1 MTRRIRRRRPRVSSR
16 RRRQQFGGNLDFD
29 KNVFGSLRRSSRSL
43 GEAMGLFALYG
54 LHKMK
59 KSTTKRWQDKRVYKT
74 TYFHVSMKTTMMTR
88 VRRRRPRVPPRK
100 GRQPLPQFG
109 AGFAWADD
117 VQLRALNSL
126 LKLSGEKQIGGRLT
140 PRQMKTLMRATDPR
154 RLGIFPKRAQRGAGL
169 FSRLASKL
177 AGRMAAKAA
186 GKVAKAAAKRAAKKM
201 AAKMTK
207 QVAKKVAKKAAM
219 GAVAGAAGWGATKV
233 LDKTKI

>member
-1 MTRRIRRRRPRVSSR
+1 MT
-16 RRRQQFGGNLDFD
+16 
-29 KNVFGSLRRSSRSL
+29 
-43 GEAMGLFALYG
+43 
-54 LHKMK
+54 
-59 KSTTKRWQDKRVYKT
+59 
-74 TYFHVSMKTTMMTR
+74 TR
-88 VRRRRPRVPPRK
+88 VRRHRPRVPPRK

-126 LKLSGEKQIGGRLT
+126 LKLTGEKQIGGR
-140 PRQMKTLMRATDPR
+140 QMKALMRATDPR
-154 RLGIFPKRAQRGAGL
+154 RLGIFPQQRGRGL

-186 GKVAKAAAKRAAKKM
+186 GKMAKTAAKKMAKKM

-219 GAVAGAAGWGATKV
+219 GAVAGAAGWGATKA
-233 LDKTKI
+233 LDKIG

>member
-1 MTRRIRRRRPRVSSR
+1 MMT
-16 RRRQQFGGNLDFD
+16 
-29 KNVFGSLRRSSRSL
+29 
-43 GEAMGLFALYG
+43 
-54 LHKMK
+54 
-59 KSTTKRWQDKRVYKT
+59 
-74 TYFHVSMKTTMMTR
+74 TR

-126 LKLSGEKQIGGRLT
+126 LKLTGEKQIGGRLT
-140 PRQMKTLMRATDPR
+140 PRRMKAVMRATDPR
-154 RLGIFPKRAQRGAGL
+154 RLGIFPQQRGRGL

-186 GKVAKAAAKRAAKKM
+186 GKMAKTAAKKMAKKM

-219 GAVAGAAGWGATKV
+219 GAVAGAAGWGATKA
-233 LDKTKI
+233 LDKIG